1 MRRET
6 QQTLIMAG
14 INGEKYD
21 ESCKAVFRNREI
33 MAPILKFVVEEFKD
47 CTVEEIIQ
55 CIDADSITDKQA
67 VSELPVTMQDMGTE
81 MSAVFEKTIYY
92 DIHFRARNPILSNE
106 EIMISLHMDF
116 EVQNDYIPRN
126 PTYPIIKRGIY
137 YAAREISAQLGSLTQ
152 KSNYAQ
158 LEKVYSIWVCND
170 NIPKELQNT
179 LTRYTFKKEDI
190 IGKTNEPEEDYD
202 LMEIVII
209 RRGKDSIEEDIFQYL
224 ESIFTSNIDKI
235 KTYIDL
241 PKESEIEKEVAQMTG
256 LGESLYKK
264 AYNEAY
270 EEAYDKAF
278 DKASEEMA
286 IKLVRKSYVRNGDES
301 MAIKDLQEELNISY
315 EEAKE
320 MFLEK
325 IKQ

>member
-1 MRRET
+1 MRNET
-6 QQTLIMAG
+6 QQSLVMAG
-14 INGEKYD
+14 INGERYD

-47 CTVEEIIQ
+47 CTLEEIIQ
-55 CIDADSITDKQA
+55 CIDADSITEKQA
-67 VSELPVTMQDMGTE
+67 VNELPATMNDMGTE

-92 DIHFRARNPILSNE
+92 DIHFRARNPRLSTE
-106 EIMISLHMDF
+106 KIMIALHVDF

-158 LEKVYSIWVCND
+158 LEKLYSIWVCND

-179 LTRYTFKKEDI
+179 VTRYTFKKEDI
-190 IGKTNEPEEDYD
+190 IGKTNESEEDYD
-202 LMEIVII
+202 LMEIILI
-209 RRGKDSIEEDIFQYL
+209 RRGIESTSEDVFQYL

-235 KTYIDL
+235 KAYIDL
-241 PKESEIEKEVAQMTG
+241 PKESGIEKEVARMTG
-256 LGESLYKK
+256 LGESLYNK

-270 EEAYDKAF
+270 EKAF
-278 DKASEEMA
+278 DEASEEMA
-286 IKLVRKSYVRNGDES
+286 IKLVRKSYLRNGDEGI
-301 MAIKDLQEELNISY
+301 AIKDLQEGLNFSF
-315 EEAKE
+315 EKAQE
-320 MFLEK
+320 MFAEK